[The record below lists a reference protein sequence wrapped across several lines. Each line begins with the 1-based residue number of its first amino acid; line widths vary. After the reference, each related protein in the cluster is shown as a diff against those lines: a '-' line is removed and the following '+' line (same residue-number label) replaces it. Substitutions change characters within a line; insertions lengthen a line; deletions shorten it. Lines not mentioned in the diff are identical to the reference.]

1 MKLHRNLVFAV
12 VDALG
17 FIFNEGEYAD
27 KVVQKVLKYDK
38 RWGARDRG
46 FIAETTYDMV
56 RWKRLYSEIG
66 EIKAPYTRPKLF
78 RMFAVWAVLKGIK
91 LPDWKQIEPTPERRI
106 KGKFDELSKIRKYRE
121 SVPDWLDLLGE
132 KALGDAL
139 WTKELAALNE
149 QASVIL
155 RTNTLKTTKDK
166 LRDNLTELGIYT
178 DSIKGHPQAL
188 KLEQRANV
196 FTTEAFDSG
205 WFEVQDASS
214 QLVAEALD
222 VKPGQRVVD
231 CCAGAGGKT
240 LHLAALMEN
249 KGQLIAMDIYAN
261 KLKEL
266 QRRAK
271 RAGAFN
277 IEPRHISS
285 TKVIKKLHEKAD
297 RVLIDAPCS
306 GLGVLRRNPDA
317 KWKLQESFLEKITQ
331 TQRDILQDYSKMVKD
346 GGKMVYATCSIL
358 PQENSQQV
366 AHFLKSEA
374 GANFTLTREQKVY
387 ASKSG
392 FDGFYIA
399 LLEKKVT
406 TTQENTPK
414 AKAVQLEAKTT
425 ETGTEVATVAV
436 KKKTTK
442 PKAAK
447 AEATK
452 ATPEKA
458 ASKTPKAKTA
468 ETETEVAA
476 VGVKKTTTNP
486 KAAKAEA
493 TKAAPEKAASKTP
506 KAKTTT
512 KAASKTAEDK
522 TPKAKTTTK
531 AASKTPK
538 AKTTTKAASKTPK
551 AKTTAKASPK
561 TAVKTTTKAAP
572 KTAAKTTKSK
582 VSEEVVKKPVTKV
595 KKVTKE

>member
-458 ASKTPKAKTA
+458 ASKTPKAKT
-468 ETETEVAA
+468 
-476 VGVKKTTTNP
+476 
-486 KAAKAEA
+486 
-493 TKAAPEKAASKTP
+493 
-506 KAKTTT
+506 TT

-538 AKTTTKAASKTPK
+538 AKTTAKAA
-551 AKTTAKASPK
+551 AK

-582 VSEEVVKKPVTKV
+582 VSEEVVKKPAIKV